1 MLVGVPDFSVSRRD
15 DSSGGADA
23 ALAAWSS
30 MAGSWLRKHGMPAL
44 HGNGSRFPI
53 TLNGSMPIG
62 DGLAEGPF
70 DAVALEPLGLGATE
84 HVAEWVEI
92 LPTGT
97 ETLGE
102 VGFATDLVRRIPAAR
117 GERSDPYR
125 WTSPHAILSTPPLRV
140 QFLRLSDGWD
150 CLAEG
155 KLADGSRGCIVA
167 RRGGLTLVG
176 FPFLAMLVRH
186 HWMPPVDD
194 GYYSVEGP
202 FFNEAADLWLA
213 DLVASSAAAAGMRV
227 VRASPWPAGMGSALT
242 VRFDHDRAISEA
254 SLQDMLGLLDS
265 YGMKASWGFL
275 ARLSDP
281 STIDAVARRGHEIVL
296 HSEAAT
302 RASLRQELDHFKSLG
317 HDIRGVTAHGG
328 IGSAGHLGQRLY
340 EWASAEGLEHADILS
355 RDAHLPHPALA
366 ATADGITELPVYLP
380 PGHCSLDVGTKPEA
394 HALPALLDDIPRRLD
409 RGGLV
414 TIMNHP
420 DIHREELR
428 TLLGS
433 LDLSRVWRAS
443 HLDAVRRVRAVT
455 ERSVLGD
462 GQRA

>member
-1 MLVGVPDFSVSRRD
+1 
-15 DSSGGADA
+15 
-23 ALAAWSS
+23 

-44 HGNGSRFPI
+44 HEDGSRFPI
-53 TLNGSMPIG
+53 TLNGSMPLG

-70 DAVALEPLGLGATE
+70 DATALEPLGLGATDR
-84 HVAEWVEI
+84 VAEWVEI
-92 LPTGT
+92 LPTGA

-155 KLADGSRGCIVA
+155 KLPDGSRGCIVA

-176 FPFLAMLVRH
+176 FPFLAMLARH

-202 FFNEAADLWLA
+202 CFNEAADLWLA
-213 DLVASSAAAAGMRV
+213 DLVSSSADSAGVRV
-227 VRASPWPAGMGSALT
+227 VRASPWPEGSRSALAI
-242 VRFDHDRAISEA
+242 RFDHDRAIPEA
-254 SLQDMLGLLDS
+254 SLQDMLALLDAH
-265 YGMKASWGFL
+265 GAKASWGFL

-281 STIDAVARRGHEIVL
+281 AAIAAVARRGHEIVL
-296 HSEAAT
+296 HTEAGT
-302 RASLRQELDHFKSLG
+302 RSALRRELDHFASLG

-366 ATADGITELPVYLP
+366 AAADGIVELPVYLP
-380 PGHCSLDVGTKPEA
+380 PGHWSLDTGTRPEA
-394 HALPALLDDIPRRLD
+394 HALPALLSHIPRRLD

-420 DIHREELR
+420 DIHREQLR
-428 TLLGS
+428 ALLES

-443 HLDAVRRVRAVT
+443 HLDAVRRVRAAT
-455 ERSVLGD
+455 EQVRHGD
-462 GQRA
+462 GRRS